1 METVI
6 AGAFEVWPE
15 SGRVTSKESE
25 LSRDTDQELTKKVA
39 GGDMAAF
46 EEVYRRHQR
55 LVYGLCLRM
64 TQNATEAEDIAQDVF
79 VHLFRTIGSFRGEA
93 AFTTWLHRLTA
104 NRVLMHFRKV
114 KSRRDETTDDG
125 TLPERAEEFV
135 GGPSAGRA
143 QLLDRVAL
151 DRALARLPKGYR
163 TVFILHDIE
172 GYEHEEVA
180 RIMGCAPGTSKS
192 QLHKARTRMR
202 KLLKGEG
209 GKP

>member
-1 METVI
+1 MGTVM
-6 AGAFEVWPE
+6 AGALEVWPE
-15 SGRVTSKESE
+15 SGQLTGTDDE
-25 LSRDTDQELTKKVA
+25 LSRRSDRELTRMVA

-64 TQNATEAEDIAQDVF
+64 TQSVPEAEDITQEVF

-93 AFTTWLHRLTA
+93 AFTTWLHRLAA
-104 NRVLMHFRKV
+104 NRVLMHFRKM
-114 KSRRDETTDDG
+114 KSRRDETTEDG
-125 TLPERAEEFV
+125 TLPERAGESV
-135 GGPSAGRA
+135 GGTAPGRT

-151 DRALARLPKGYR
+151 GRALARLPRGYR

-192 QLHKARTRMR
+192 QLHKARLRMR
-202 KLLKGEG
+202 KLLKGAG
-209 GKP
+209 SK